1 MKLYG
6 YSFYDGKLKCEEV
19 EVEEK
24 PKTYKVLSG
33 YIPFTYG
40 TTFRKL
46 DIGVL
51 VGHGNK
57 AVFYTESGKDKAKE
71 LFLQKYK
78 RELSVKKE
86 DVALLEEKIKCLESE
101 D

>member
-6 YSFYDGKLKCEEV
+6 YSFYDGRLNCKEV

-33 YIPFTYG
+33 HIPFTYEI
-40 TTFRKL
+40 TFKKS
-46 DIGVL
+46 DIGAL
-51 VGHGNK
+51 VGYGNK
-57 AVFYTESGKDKAKE
+57 AVFYTEQSKDKAKE
-71 LFLQKYK
+71 LFLQKYE
-78 RELSVKKE
+78 RELSIKKE

>member
-6 YSFYDGKLKCEEV
+6 YSFYGGKLNCEEV

-24 PKTYKVLSG
+24 PKTFKVLSG

-51 VGHGNK
+51 VGYGNK
-57 AVFYTESGKDKAKE
+57 AVFYTEQCKNKAKE
-71 LFLQKYK
+71 LFLQEYQ
-78 RELSVKKE
+78 RELSIKKE
-86 DVALLEEKIKCLESE
+86 DVALLEEKVKYLESE